1 MLVSSVKCEW
11 QVRETCFSYSMLCDI
26 TGVILNSVGFSGSL
40 AEESRGG
47 LLSTI
52 ARETRD
58 VRGVKF

>member
-1 MLVSSVKCEW
+1 MFCLSLAV
-11 QVRETCFSYSMLCDI
+11 F
-26 TGVILNSVGFSGSL
+26 LNSIGFSDSL

-47 LLSTI
+47 LLSRV

>member
-1 MLVSSVKCEW
+1 MAGQGDLLLL
-11 QVRETCFSYSMLCDI
+11 MLCDI

-47 LLSTI
+47 LLSTV

>member
-1 MLVSSVKCEW
+1 MSGKSERLA
-11 QVRETCFSYSMLCDI
+11 FLFYSMLCDI
-26 TGVILNSVGFSGSL
+26 TGVFLNSVGFSDSL

-47 LLSTI
+47 LLSRV

>member
-1 MLVSSVKCEW
+1 MSGKSERLA
-11 QVRETCFSYSMLCDI
+11 FLFYSMLCDI
-26 TGVILNSVGFSGSL
+26 TGVFLNSIGFSDSL

-47 LLSTI
+47 LLSRV